1 MTRVRRIAAL
11 RARQAFARLP
21 DAQRAARLVML
32 AELSGKIERGDFTRR
47 ELLES
52 EAALR
57 VSPSSPQHALPFP
70 GKDAH
75 GARYK

>member
-1 MTRVRRIAAL
+1 MWSSNRYNGYAGRR
-11 RARQAFARLP
+11 FAREP
-21 DAQRAARLVML
+21 EVVRVQRLAML

>member
-1 MTRVRRIAAL
+1 MTRAQL
-11 RARQAFARLP
+11 RARQTFARLP
-21 DAQRAARLVML
+21 DARRDARLAML
-32 AELSGKIERGDFTRR
+32 AELAGRIERGDFTAR

-52 EAALR
+52 EAALQI
-57 VSPSSPQHALPFP
+57 SPASPQHALPFP